1 MSSCFS
7 WNYKKGEAMNNPKAA
22 VSRPVSDSQSLLETK
37 VFLDA
42 CLDERQAKAFQRMY
56 SRLDSAYRQW
66 ADEQYRLI
74 EKLPKVEAVLAHTVA
89 GTQVIEG
96 LVCEFGVCT
105 GTSTNLMAE
114 ALKPR
119 EVFGF
124 DSFEGFP
131 TDWVIG
137 DVRVPKDM
145 LAVDE
150 TKLRFSDNVR
160 LVKGFFSE
168 SLPGFLASHQGAV
181 AAAHIDCDTYSS
193 TVDILKNIKSRLQ
206 VGSWIV
212 FDEIIGDMGLEN
224 EMKAVWDELTCA
236 GFQFEW
242 LAWGGHC
249 WTAGTQA
256 YFNRVKRPNPF
267 YTLRLALKNP
277 GSVISHLTNRKKVEE
292 AMSAAVLRI
301 TACPR

>member
-1 MSSCFS
+1 MSNRRAGNSHL
-7 WNYKKGEAMNNPKAA
+7 
-22 VSRPVSDSQSLLETK
+22 VSIPISLLQTRSF
-37 VFLDA
+37 VAA
-42 CLDERQAKAFQRMY
+42 CLDERQSKAFERMY
-56 SRLDSAYRQW
+56 GRLDQSYRIW
-66 ADEQYRLI
+66 ADAQYQQI
-74 EKLPKVEAVLAHTVA
+74 ESLRKVDGVLAHAVESIPVR
-89 GTQVIEG
+89 QG
-96 LVCEFGVCT
+96 LICEFGVCT
-105 GTSTNLMAE
+105 GSSTNLMAN

-150 TKLRFSDNVR
+150 SKLRFADNVR
-160 LVKGFFSE
+160 LVKGFFSD
-168 SLPGFLASHQGAV
+168 SLPPFLASRQEPV
-181 AAAHIDCDTYSS
+181 AAVHIDCDTYSS
-193 TVDILKNIKSRLQ
+193 TVDILRHIKSRLQ

-212 FDEIIGDMGLEN
+212 FDEILGDMGLEN
-224 EMKAVWDELTCA
+224 EMKAVWDELVSA
-236 GFQFEW
+236 GFGIEW

-249 WTAGTQA
+249 WTADTQA
-256 YFNRVKRPNPF
+256 NFNKVKRPNPF

-301 TACPR
+301 TACPT